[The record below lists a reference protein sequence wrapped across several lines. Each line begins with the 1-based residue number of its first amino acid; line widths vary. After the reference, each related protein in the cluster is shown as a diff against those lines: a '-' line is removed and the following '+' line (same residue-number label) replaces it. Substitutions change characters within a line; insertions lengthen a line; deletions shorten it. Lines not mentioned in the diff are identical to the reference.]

1 MELTFN
7 NGFSCDTI
15 QRNAYL
21 SRDIEHYWRYRYV
34 SAAYDNDSADSCVSR
49 DIRALKNQFR
59 TEKNSVLQSSSQRI
73 QKEISEGLNFLVQ
86 ELAVVNQP
94 WVAVVVPRSKA
105 TFLADQL
112 YLIKAISDAI
122 PQQLLE
128 NGAYFIKR
136 HSDTKTTHL
145 MNTKIGDMNK
155 SGDAPYPGITR
166 DTCNLQGDVRRK
178 NVILIDDIY
187 THGVNVDEDCAQ
199 FLFDNGAQ
207 NVVLYTL
214 CKTQYLE

>member
-7 NGFSCDTI
+7 NDFSCDTI
-15 QRNAYL
+15 QSNAYL
-21 SRDIEHYWRYRYV
+21 SRDIKHYWRYRYV
-34 SAAYDNDSADSCVSR
+34 SAAYDNDSADGCVSG
-49 DIRALKNQFR
+49 DIRTLKNQFR
-59 TEKNSVLQSSSQRI
+59 TEKISDLQDCSQRI
-73 QKEISEGLNFLVQ
+73 EKEISEGLNFLVQ
-86 ELAVVNQP
+86 ELEVVNQP
-94 WVAVVVPRSKA
+94 RVVVAVPRSKS
-105 TFLADQL
+105 TFMADQL

-122 PQQLLE
+122 PQQLVE

-145 MNTKIGDMNK
+145 TKTKKGDM
-155 SGDAPYPGITR
+155 SGTGDLPYPGITQN
-166 DTCNLQGDVRRK
+166 TCILQGNVRGK

-187 THGVNVDEDCAQ
+187 THGVNIDEDCAQ
-199 FLFDNGAQ
+199 FLFDNGAK

>member
-1 MELTFN
+1 MKLTFN
-7 NGFSCDTI
+7 NSFSRDTI
-15 QRNAYL
+15 QRNDYL

-34 SAAYDNDSADSCVSR
+34 SAAYDDDNADGCVSR

-59 TEKNSVLQSSSQRI
+59 TEKISVLQSSSQRI

-86 ELAVVNQP
+86 ELAVVNP
-94 WVAVVVPRSKA
+94 PCVAVAVPRSKA

-166 DTCNLQGDVRRK
+166 DTCNLQGDVCGK

-199 FLFDNGAQ
+199 FLFDNGAH